1 MMYVALVVLDNL
13 KGVDDPLH
21 EIAFTNA
28 ETEREATRQITAF
41 QWPREYWAKK
51 KSVCRIKTIA
61 TLEATDGF
69 FTRRLAPALDSPT
82 KQSISTQAE
91 SSPRRRR
98 RRKSG
103 GQQLLL
109 DIPKARRRIRKIR
122 KKNS

>member
-1 MMYVALVVLDNL
+1 MYVALVVLDNL
-13 KGVDDPLH
+13 KGVDALH
-21 EIAFTNA
+21 EMAFTEA
-28 ETEREATRQITAF
+28 ETEREATKQITGF
-41 QWPREYWAKK
+41 EWPRDYWVKG
-51 KSVCRIKTIA
+51 KSACRIKTIV

-103 GQQLLL
+103 GQQLSLEL
-109 DIPKARRRIRKIR
+109 QKKPRRRIRK
-122 KKNS
+122 KNS

>member
-13 KGVDDPLH
+13 KGVDALH
-21 EIAFTNA
+21 EMAFTEA
-28 ETEREATRQITAF
+28 ETEREATKQITGF
-41 QWPREYWAKK
+41 EWPRDYWVKG
-51 KSVCRIKTIA
+51 KSACRIKTIV

-103 GQQLLL
+103 GQQLSLEL
-109 DIPKARRRIRKIR
+109 QKKPRRRIRK
-122 KKNS
+122 KNS